1 MQRKKAGWKKP
12 AILFLALLLLL
23 QIADLVRLRYF
34 DSACHLP
41 VLMYHHFDTEFFD
54 STVVSP
60 ERFREQMTAL
70 RDAGFH
76 TVSIPQVIDYVETG
90 APLPD
95 KPVLITMDDGYASNL
110 TVAAPILEELGMCAT
125 VFVIGA
131 YEGETRSP
139 NNGWSLFIP
148 RFSYQEALPWAEKG
162 VLDFQ
167 SHTFNMHLLVRDGF
181 SSRDG
186 MLRMP
191 GESAG
196 DYRQALLSDGAKAR
210 QRREEDGLPTALNAL
225 AFPFGYYDVELD
237 GILRE
242 AGYAATFT
250 IDERLNRLLPGH
262 PESLRMMG
270 RINVTDFMSGE
281 KLVKRAER
289 CF

>member
-41 VLMYHHFDTEFFD
+41 VLMYHHFDTECFD

-131 YEGETRSP
+131 YEGET
-139 NNGWSLFIP
+139 
-148 RFSYQEALPWAEKG
+148 PWAEKG